1 MRRNQVP
8 PKTLSYKSSRQI
20 QVLQWLPPPK
30 CWFKLKYMVVAEDS
44 KATPEQV
51 EFCAMEMEGSRR
63 RFSLS
68 HGFGSVIEVELRRY
82 MEAYASHEK
91 MYWS

>member
-1 MRRNQVP
+1 
-8 PKTLSYKSSRQI
+8 
-20 QVLQWLPPPK
+20 
-30 CWFKLKYMVVAEDS
+30 MVVAEDS

-68 HGFGSVIEVELRRY
+68 HGLGSVIEVELRRY
-82 MEAYASHEK
+82 IEAYASLRENVLELNVTLALLSS
-91 MYWS
+91 WLQIP

>member
-1 MRRNQVP
+1 MRRNKVP
-8 PKTLSYKSSRQI
+8 PKTLSSKSSRQI
-20 QVLQWLPPPK
+20 EVLHWLPPPK
-30 CWFKLKYMVVAEDS
+30 CWFKLQYMVVAEDS

-51 EFCAMEMEGSRR
+51 EFCAMKMEGSRR

-68 HGFGSVIEVELRRY
+68 HGFGSVIEAELQRY
-82 MEAYASHEK
+82 IEAYALHEK